1 MHALTS
7 MHGWGW
13 LLMIAGI
20 FGWSA
25 LMLLLVYLTAKLWRP
40 RLPAPT
46 LLRRDRPNGRGRGS
60 PDKVVPVGPRDWTR
74 G

>member
-13 LLMIAGI
+13 LLVIAGI

-25 LMLLLVYLTAKLWRP
+25 LMLLLVYLLTKLWRP
-40 RLPAPT
+40 RTPSPAPT
-46 LLRRDRPNGRGRGS
+46 Q
-60 PDKVVPVGPRDWTR
+60 VPVRPRDWTR